1 MSQNDMKTTGV
12 SSRYDDD
19 ELERIIASSTW
30 EDELR
35 ELFDSAD
42 EEFLQTNG
50 EIESN
55 NVGKSV
61 TDTVQKVI
69 SLNFSQDLGTA
80 SVSFDHVAQERQYG
94 VNFLDITSAYLVK
107 FDKCDIGK
115 ELEMIVQYIFELTQK
130 YRAITDRIASER
142 GAELKKSESNH
153 NEKCKSLALARDEKI
168 TACQDKC
175 NNSARNIEAKR
186 RKETEKYKMF
196 SEEQVARLEE
206 STQLLSKGGVID
218 SLFHKKRNEEQLRQ
232 QKERIAQLVVER
244 ERIYQECMRTFD
256 DEKRTVKEEGDK
268 EIQNITRAYNS
279 ELETENK
286 AFEVGQGKIKHK
298 YDEVLSRGVKDN
310 LSKALF
316 CYFESEKFTRRMEKL
331 LNLRNSYNQY
341 TVPEELPEYYY
352 ICDVAYD
359 FGMDYR
365 FLINIIKSG
374 SKFVRVSNLF
384 DEKGTIT
391 IPLFQSRAE
400 GIKVCATLDAHKN
413 EETIRE
419 ILLRQFMSF
428 PAGKLE
434 AVFVDP
440 QLSAPFSLF
449 TRLGGDDYKR
459 IIDTKVWTTASD
471 IENALLR
478 ARERL
483 ETIIS
488 GYGTADKAAEQRE
501 SRENFRII
509 CVADF
514 PSKFTVNALQEL
526 ETLVK
531 RGTAYGI
538 SVVIFYDEEELK
550 NVDKHAEPIINS
562 ILSGMKRINNRN
574 GVYCLTSNKETAES
588 TSVVLRCS
596 WDNTR
601 DYATAEKMISEIASH
616 VGDYRKKEVKGE
628 EIYQD
633 QDDINSWLIKSSK
646 EGLVIPLGTQGKG
659 DIVNLTLGRRGAD
672 IRHHVLVEGSTGAG
686 KSVFLHTLICST
698 IRLYA
703 PNEVQLILLD
713 YKDGVEFKIY
723 ADYALPSFRVVS
735 VQSEREY
742 GAKILEKL
750 VDEMVE
756 RYNTFKTVLPD
767 SADPNIEDYRNKTNE
782 TIPRLMLIID
792 EFERLTI
799 EHDDITE
806 RCLRN
811 IKVLV
816 EQGRAAGIHVIL
828 ATQHFTLSDDIMENM
843 AVRFAFQ
850 GSSHLLQS
858 GNDGVIQLKDGPE
871 GQVVFNDN
879 KGVTSNNKIFQV
891 AYLGAEKA
899 TMLQKLSL
907 IEEDEVYRNG
917 VLQETQIL
925 YTRIEENRKHLI
937 NQFVNNGTVPNN
949 SLAKKESTYPIMLG
963 NCFDLD
969 EKLSISLRVAKGS
982 NLLIASEKE
991 ANARNLFDLALVSIL
1006 FADLCN
1012 KKTDSRRQSIFYIDF
1027 GEPDKM
1033 RHAEISRRLKQE
1045 LSTQIA
1051 SVNIDDSDDDELD
1064 EAIALAGEMINTL
1077 YSKICE
1083 IKESGYSE
1091 VERYCFLLFGINRAH
1106 LLDNVVFEDKNTSFS
1121 IYESDTNET
1130 KMTYM
1135 DKIRFICAEGPSC
1148 GVNTVMWSD
1157 NYEITSDLLGEHFEK
1172 MFDQRVVSFMP
1183 DADTKLLVLEKTSN
1197 NLGNMGAIFLGRQ
1210 TSFRKF
1216 RIYDELSAEFVSRF
1230 IDTYKDAISQESV
1243 E

>member
-1 MSQNDMKTTGV
+1 MSQNDFRLTQETSKNTV
-12 SSRYDDD
+12 
-19 ELERIIASSTW
+19 EEFENIL
-30 EDELR
+30 
-35 ELFDSAD
+35 DSLTD
-42 EEFLQTNG
+42 EEFRALLG
-50 EIESN
+50 ESEEEP
-55 NVGKSV
+55 
-61 TDTVQKVI
+61 
-69 SLNFSQDLGTA
+69 SQIDDEMDLE
-80 SVSFDHVAQERQYG
+80 VNCIYFDHVAQERQYG
-94 VNFLDITSAYLVK
+94 INFLDITSAYLVM

-130 YRAITDRIASER
+130 YRTITDRIASER

-153 NEKCKSLALARDEKI
+153 SEKCKSLALVRDEKI
-168 TACQDKC
+168 TLCQDKC
-175 NNSARNIEAKR
+175 SNSDRNIEAKR

-196 SEEQVARLEE
+196 SEEQVAQLEE
-206 STQLLSKGGVID
+206 STKLLSKGGVID

-256 DEKRTVKEEGDK
+256 DEKQTAKEERDK
-268 EIQNITRAYNS
+268 EIQNITRSYNS
-279 ELETENK
+279 ELEMENK
-286 AFEVGQGKIKHK
+286 AYEVGQGKIKHK

-331 LNLRNSYNQY
+331 LNLRDSYNQY
-341 TVPEELPEYYY
+341 TVPEGLPEYYY

-400 GIKVCATLDAHKN
+400 GMKVCATLDAHNNK
-413 EETIRE
+413 ETIRE

-434 AVFVDP
+434 AVFINP
-440 QLSAPFSLF
+440 QLSAAFSLF

-459 IIDTKVWTTASD
+459 IIDTKVWTTESD

-488 GYGTADKAAEQRE
+488 GYDGTADKAVEQRE

-514 PSKFTVNALQEL
+514 PSKFTVNALKEL

-574 GVYCLTSNKETAES
+574 GVYYLIPNKETVES
-588 TSVVLRCS
+588 TSVVRRCL

-601 DYATAEKMISEIASH
+601 DYATTEKIISEIASH
-616 VGDYRKKEVKGE
+616 VGDYKKKEVKGE

-659 DIVNLTLGRRGAD
+659 DVVNLTLGRRGAD
-672 IRHHVLVEGSTGAG
+672 IRHHVLVEGSTGSG
-686 KSVFLHTLICST
+686 KTVFLHTLICST

-713 YKDGVEFKIY
+713 YKEGVEFKLY
-723 ADYALPSFRVVS
+723 ANYALPSFRVVS

-742 GAKILEKL
+742 GAKVLEKL

-756 RYNTFKTVLPD
+756 RYNTFKRVLPD
-767 SADPNIEDYRNKTNE
+767 SAEPNIEDYRNKTNE

-806 RCLRN
+806 RCLRS

-828 ATQHFTLSDDIMENM
+828 ATQNFSLPDDIMENM
-843 AVRFAFQ
+843 AVRFACQ

-858 GNDGVIQLKDGPE
+858 GNDGVVQLKDGPE

-879 KGVTSNNKIFQV
+879 KGVASNNKIFQV
-891 AYLGAEKA
+891 AYLGEEKV

-917 VLQETQIL
+917 VMQETQIL

-937 NQFVNNGTVPNN
+937 NQFVTNGIVPDNP
-949 SLAKKESTYPIMLG
+949 LAKKESTYPIMLG

-969 EKLSISLRVAKGS
+969 EKLSINLRVAKGS

-991 ANARNLFDLALVSIL
+991 ANARNLFDLTLVSIL

-1012 KKTDSRRQSIFYIDF
+1012 KKTDSRKQSIFYIDF

-1033 RHAEISRRLKQE
+1033 RHAEITRRLKQE

-1083 IKESGYSE
+1083 IKENGYSE
-1091 VERYCFLLFGINRAH
+1091 AERHCFLLFGINRAH
-1106 LLDNVVFEDKNTSFS
+1106 LLDNVVFEEKNTSFS

-1197 NLGNMGAIFLGRQ
+1197 NLGSMGAIFLGRQ